1 MNHTVR
7 GFSIVN
13 EAEVFL
19 ELFCFF
25 NDPIDVG
32 NLISGSSA
40 FSKSSLNIWKLLVHI
55 LLKPSLDN
63 FERYLDSMWNRCNF
77 VLVWA
82 FSGISLLWDWNEN
95 WLFSV
100 LRPLLSFSNFRHI
113 ECSTFTAPYF
123 RIWNSSAGIPS
134 PPIALFI
141 MMLRKV
147 HLTSHSR
154 MSGSRWV
161 ITPLL
166 LSGSLK
172 SFLYSF
178 SLHSWHLLLIA
189 SVSVRSLSFLYF
201 IMLIFTWNVSS
212 ISLIFLKISL
222 VFPILLF
229 SSISLP
235 CPLRKVFLSL
245 LTILWNYAFR
255 WMYLSFSPLSFTS
268 LLYFSLLFSSQVFV
282 RPPQITILPFF
293 FFGMVWIT
301 TSCTVSWI
309 STHSSSGTL
318 SDIIPWIYL

>member
-63 FERYLDSMWNRCNF
+63 FEHYLGSMWNRCNF

-268 LLYFSLLFSSQVFV
+268 LLYFSLLFSS
-282 RPPQITILPFF
+282 I
-293 FFGMVWIT
+293 
-301 TSCTVSWI
+301 CKA
-309 STHSSSGTL
+309 SSDNHFAFLFLWDGFDHHLLYSVMDL
-318 SDIIPWIYL
+318 HP